1 MPELDSY
8 RFTRTHE
15 WVCPQGQGEALV
27 GISDHAQS
35 QLGDVIFLE
44 LPKVGAQLKA
54 GDRLG
59 AIESVKAASDLY
71 SPASGEVAEVNPAL
85 TATPELVNHDPY
97 QAGWLFRLKLE
108 GDLPAGLMD
117 AAAYDSYAQS
127 DPH

>member
-15 WVCPQGQGEALV
+15 WVCPQGPGEVLV
-27 GISDHAQS
+27 GITDQAQS

-44 LPKVGAQLKA
+44 LPAAGAHLQA

-71 SPASGEVAEVNPAL
+71 CPVSGEVAEVNPAL
-85 TATPELVNHDPY
+85 GSTPELVNQDPY
-97 QAGWLFRLKLE
+97 RAGWLLRVRLE
-108 GDLPAGLMD
+108 GDLPGELMD
-117 AAAYDSYAQS
+117 AAAYDAYAQS
-127 DPH
+127 ELH